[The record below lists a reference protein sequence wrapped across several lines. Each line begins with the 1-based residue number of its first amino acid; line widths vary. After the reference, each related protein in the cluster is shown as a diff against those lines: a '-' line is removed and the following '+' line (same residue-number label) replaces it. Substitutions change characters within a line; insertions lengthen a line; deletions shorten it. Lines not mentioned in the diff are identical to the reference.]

1 MFVISEIYTFA
12 ILPESKKY
20 TQGPPPCS
28 RLLKTPAEKMELW
41 ISKKLFH
48 LDVRHHTLEVFTAV
62 GELPA
67 PNGQVV
73 ANIPANL
80 VSHLTLILQLG
91 SAPPLEGILL

>member
-1 MFVISEIYTFA
+1 MLTTLENTCGKNGIVDF
-12 ILPESKKY
+12 
-20 TQGPPPCS
+20 Q
-28 RLLKTPAEKMELW
+28 
-41 ISKKLFH
+41 KLFH

-73 ANIPANL
+73 ANIPATL
-80 VSHLTLILQLG
+80 VSHLVLILQLG